1 MLYPARVHGLKSI
14 IMAGHGASIT
24 SEALRWCAREGVPL
38 YLMERFMR
46 WRGLEMRFKDDAP
59 QHWRTFIA
67 RAGTMLSGRGGMSR
81 ARYAATPMG
90 AMLNYAYIVTLGQVT
105 RAAISM
111 GLDACHGFLHSPK
124 RGRLSLSYD
133 LMEFHRTAITERV
146 FEIAGKRTWQQSD
159 FELDPLGIV
168 RLTSDLAREIA
179 ATALRITPA

>member
-1 MLYPARVHGLKSI
+1 
-14 IMAGHGASIT
+14 
-24 SEALRWCAREGVPL
+24 
-38 YLMERFMR
+38 
-46 WRGLEMRFKDDAP
+46 
-59 QHWRTFIA
+59 
-67 RAGTMLSGRGGMSR
+67 
-81 ARYAATPMG
+81 MG

-179 ATALRITPA
+179 ATALRITPARGNFGRSGTNADDVAQNLASGDGLFLKWLGISLKLTPGPRPMAVRRHVEHGRARNERES